1 MKEHFTEMLFAFDC
15 GPDSEAQSEQ
25 AIKAFRTFVSA
36 QKKLDGEANL
46 TGCTFNN
53 EVVAIFD
60 NKPIQKMNAK
70 DYRFDL
76 SDGRGE
82 CCMLDAVSSLMDSTG
97 VRLAATP
104 EEERPALV
112 ICTINVFGRDN
123 ASKKCTYDHLA
134 EMIALQRDVYKWK
147 FFLMTDFTINMEK
160 LGISP
165 DDTIVIHK
173 DEPDMFKP
181 AYEELSRRITQLRQT
196 I

>member
-15 GPDSEAQSEQ
+15 GSDAEMQSEQ
-25 AIKAFRTFVSA
+25 AVRAFRAFVNA

-46 TGCTFNN
+46 TGFSFNN
-53 EVVAIFD
+53 EVITVFD
-60 NKPIQKMNAK
+60 NKPIRKIGGK

-76 SDGRGE
+76 SNGCGE
-82 CCMLDAVSSLMDSTG
+82 CRMLDATAKLMDSVG

-104 EEERPALV
+104 EEERPSLV

-123 ASKKCTYDHLA
+123 ASKKCTYDRLA
-134 EMIALQRDVYKWK
+134 GMIAHQRDVYKWK

-173 DEPDMFKP
+173 DDPDMFKP
-181 AYEELSRRITQLRQT
+181 AYEELSQRIAELRR
-196 I
+196 

>member
-15 GPDSEAQSEQ
+15 GSDAEVQSEQ
-25 AIKAFRTFVSA
+25 AVKAFKAFVSA

-46 TGCTFNN
+46 TGLSFNN
-53 EVVAIFD
+53 DVITVFD
-60 NKPIQKMNAK
+60 NKPIAGIRGK

-76 SDGRGE
+76 SNGCGE
-82 CCMLDAVSSLMDSTG
+82 CRMLDAVSELMDSVG

-104 EEERPALV
+104 EEERPSLV

-134 EMIALQRDVYKWK
+134 GMIAHQRDVYKWK

-165 DDTIVIHK
+165 DDTIVMHK

-181 AYEELSRRITQLRQT
+181 AYEELSSRIGQLRRRI
-196 I
+196 